1 MSRTASLQRKTNE
14 TDIQLSLNLDGNGQ
28 VEVSTGVGFL
38 DHMLDLLGR
47 HANIDLSVEAK
58 GDLHIDFHHTTE
70 DIGIVLGQALKE
82 ALGDKAGIHRY
93 GSFYLP
99 MDEALSRVVID
110 LSNRPFLVWKT
121 DFPSP
126 KIGEM
131 DTELFRE
138 FFQAF
143 ASAAGATLHVET
155 LYGVNSH
162 HIAESCFKG
171 LGRALREAIAVDPAI
186 EGARAQH
193 KGCAVK

>member
-82 ALGDKAGIHRY
+82 ALGDKAGIYRY
-93 GSFYLP
+93 GSF
-99 MDEALSRVVID
+99 
-110 LSNRPFLVWKT
+110 
-121 DFPSP
+121 
-126 KIGEM
+126 
-131 DTELFRE
+131 LF
-138 FFQAF
+138 AD
-143 ASAAGATLHVET
+143 G
-155 LYGVNSH
+155 
-162 HIAESCFKG
+162 
-171 LGRALREAIAVDPAI
+171 
-186 EGARAQH
+186 
-193 KGCAVK
+193 

>member
-1 MSRTASLQRKTNE
+1 MSRTASLHRKTNE

-186 EGARAQH
+186 EGRVPST
-193 KGCAVK
+193 KGAL

>member
-1 MSRTASLQRKTNE
+1 MA
-14 TDIQLSLNLDGNGQ
+14 
-28 VEVSTGVGFL
+28 V
-38 DHMLDLLGR
+38 
-47 HANIDLSVEAK
+47 
-58 GDLHIDFHHTTE
+58 
-70 DIGIVLGQALKE
+70 
-82 ALGDKAGIHRY
+82 
-93 GSFYLP
+93 FYLP

-186 EGARAQH
+186 EGRVPST
-193 KGCAVK
+193 KGAL

>member
-1 MSRTASLQRKTNE
+1 MSRTASLHRKTNE
-14 TDIQLSLNLDGNGQ
+14 TEIQLSLNLDGNGQ

-186 EGARAQH
+186 EGRVPST
-193 KGCAVK
+193 KGAL

>member
-47 HANIDLSVEAK
+47 HANIDLSIEAK

-186 EGARAQH
+186 EGRVPST
-193 KGCAVK
+193 KGAL

>member
-143 ASAAGATLHVET
+143 ASAAGLPCTLRP
-155 LYGVNSH
+155 YMG
-162 HIAESCFKG
+162 
-171 LGRALREAIAVDPAI
+171 
-186 EGARAQH
+186 
-193 KGCAVK
+193 

>member
-47 HANIDLSVEAK
+47 HANIDLSVEAT

-186 EGARAQH
+186 EGRVPST
-193 KGCAVK
+193 KGAL

>member
-47 HANIDLSVEAK
+47 HANIDLSVKAK

-70 DIGIVLGQALKE
+70 DIAIVLGQALKE

-99 MDEALSRVVID
+99 MDEALSRIVID

-171 LGRALREAIAVDPAI
+171 LGRALREAIAIDPAI
-186 EGARAQH
+186 EGRVPST
-193 KGCAVK
+193 KGAL

>member
-143 ASAAGATLHVET
+143 ASAAGATLHVVT

-186 EGARAQH
+186 EGRVPST
-193 KGCAVK
+193 KGAL

>member
-1 MSRTASLQRKTNE
+1 MTRAASLQRKTNE

-28 VEVSTGVGFL
+28 VQVSTGIGFL

-70 DIGIVLGQALKE
+70 DIGIVLGQAVKQ

-99 MDEALSRVVID
+99 MDEALSRVVVD

-121 DFPSP
+121 EFPSA

-171 LGRALREAIAVDPAI
+171 LGRALREAIAIDSAI
-186 EGARAQH
+186 DGRVPSTKGAL
-193 KGCAVK
+193 

>member
-47 HANIDLSVEAK
+47 HANIDLSVKAK

-70 DIGIVLGQALKE
+70 DIAIVLGQALKE

-171 LGRALREAIAVDPAI
+171 LGRALREAIAIDPAI
-186 EGARAQH
+186 EGRVPST
-193 KGCAVK
+193 KGAL